1 MSKSKSLNEK
11 NNRPWVVS
19 FCFAIALALSS
30 YLAFSSLQGGTVAG
44 CGPDS
49 SCDAILKSRWAYWF
63 GLPVSAYSALFYI
76 GLLVLLWIPGPWTSK
91 PALRSTSLMAGVFLI
106 PGAAFWFIGIQW
118 LEFKGFCPYCMATH
132 GFGVAGAFFL
142 WRYLRGSEIRS
153 QAPAWTPALGG
164 LIGMTFLL
172 ALASGQMLGPA
183 PATSTVVLGLDIT
196 DPQETQNT
204 TSNPVTKAG
213 DLQSS
218 DTEAGADKT
227 IATSEKTS
235 SPSVAEESSTASS
248 TQEENLTPEPPAA
261 AEFQSPPFS
270 ANRLIIR
277 LHRGLIQ
284 LPVGE
289 LPQMGNPDAKY
300 WIISLFDYTCKHC
313 RHMHHDLELALEKY
327 GDQLGILSLPT
338 PLDANCNPMMQSTPK
353 AHQNAC
359 DYARLGLAVWRANPK
374 KFPEFDEYL
383 FQPETPPALTEATT
397 YAAELI
403 GAENLKSV
411 LKDPWIGQ
419 QIQEDIS
426 LLKYNYETTGK
437 GQMPQLLIGNA
448 LIAGTVKSV
457 DSINELIESQFK
469 IAPKQ

>member
-1 MSKSKSLNEK
+1 MTEK
-11 NNRPWVVS
+11 ANRPWVVTL
-19 FCFAIALALSS
+19 CFATALALSG

-63 GLPVSAYSALFYI
+63 GLPVSIYSALFYI
-76 GLLVLLWIPGPWTSK
+76 ALLVLLWVPGPWTAR
-91 PALRSTSLMAGVFLI
+91 PALRTTALMTGVFMI

-118 LEFKGFCPYCMATH
+118 LEFEGFCPYCMATH
-132 GFGVAGAFFL
+132 GLGVAGAFFL
-142 WRYLRGSEIRS
+142 WKYLRGSEVRS
-153 QAPAWTPALGG
+153 QSPAWTPALGG
-164 LIGMTFLL
+164 LIGMTFVL

-183 PATSTVVLGLDIT
+183 PASSTVVVGLDIAEN
-196 DPQETQNT
+196 PQPDNPASNAENKVEETPSSGTETETVSDN
-204 TSNPVTKAG
+204 SKGNPTETAAP
-213 DLQSS
+213 SATESATNS
-218 DTEAGADKT
+218 DNPAEEVK
-227 IATSEKTS
+227 KS
-235 SPSVAEESSTASS
+235 SPKA
-248 TQEENLTPEPPAA
+248 
-261 AEFQSPPFS
+261 SPPPQPPLFS
-270 ANRLIIR
+270 ENRLIIR
-277 LHRGLIQ
+277 LHRGLVQ

-289 LPQMGNPDAKY
+289 LPQMGNPDAKF

-313 RHMHHDLELALEKY
+313 RHMHEDLKQALAKY
-327 GDQLGILSLPT
+327 GDQIGILSLPT

-383 FQPETPPALTEATT
+383 FKPETPPALTEATS
-397 YAAELI
+397 YAAQLI
-403 GAENLKSV
+403 GADNLKSV

-426 LLKYNYETTGK
+426 LLKYNYEATGK

-448 LIAGTVKSV
+448 LTAGTLESV
-457 DSINELIESQFK
+457 DRLYALIESQFK
-469 IAPKQ
+469 IVPQQ